1 MVRSTFSKEQ
11 LHEPQ
16 HSYGR
21 TTMVSERGPV
31 HFGDPGR
38 VKRQAAP
45 GHTAS
50 WTVWFFTE
58 KSKATRA
65 GRSGGTAGITGLVS
79 QGGSADT
86 RGEA

>member
-1 MVRSTFSKEQ
+1 MVRSTFSQEK

-16 HSYGR
+16 HPRAEQRLSASG
-21 TTMVSERGPV
+21 EE

-45 GHTAS
+45 GHTAP
-50 WTVWFFTE
+50 WTVRFFTE
-58 KSKATRA
+58 KSKATGA
-65 GRSGGTAGITGLVS
+65 GQSGGTAGITGLVS
-79 QGGSADT
+79 QGDSADA